1 MLKPCWQ
8 NTMLTVEDRLKAAG
22 DEIERLTKQVSSYKL
37 LTRSMEET
45 KTFLLKK
52 AEQNKEAVDTLG
64 SEREANDVLTAENAS
79 LKAELAEAK
88 KDAKRYLWIRDSG
101 LVYLHVGL
109 DDSGWCPSYDTD
121 VDDAADE
128 AMKGNNYNKT

>member
-8 NTMLTVEDRLKAAG
+8 NTMLTVEDRLKAAE

-52 AEQNKEAVDTLG
+52 AEQNKEVVDTLG

-79 LKAELAEAK
+79 LKAELAAAQKDANLWREREAK
-88 KDAKRYLWIRDSG
+88 IKSLKERGFLKSPLRSE
-101 LVYLHVGL
+101 
-109 DDSGWCPSYDTD
+109 P
-121 VDDAADE
+121 
-128 AMKGNNYNKT
+128 